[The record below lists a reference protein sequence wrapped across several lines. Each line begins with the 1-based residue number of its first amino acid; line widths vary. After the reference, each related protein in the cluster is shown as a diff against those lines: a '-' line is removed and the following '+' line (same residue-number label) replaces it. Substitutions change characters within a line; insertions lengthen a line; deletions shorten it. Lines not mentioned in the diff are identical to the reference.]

1 MEPFHPARKIAGVHD
16 NALDKGDVMKTFEG
30 KERRQHP
37 RVKLRIEVSYQKMDS
52 YLHRFTE
59 NISEGGCFIETDE
72 VLPPRTEIPLE
83 FSFPNYAKP
92 LVVIGEVVWVVEGT
106 HSGMGIQY
114 KKISPDAQK
123 VLKQI
128 VESRMQGEGRKILD

>member
-1 MEPFHPARKIAGVHD
+1 
-16 NALDKGDVMKTFEG
+16 MKTHKG
-30 KERRQHP
+30 KERRKHP

-59 NISEGGCFIETDE
+59 NISEGGCFVETNE
-72 VLPPRTEIPLE
+72 VLPPRTEVPLE
-83 FSFPNYAKP
+83 FSFPNYARP

-114 KKISPDAQK
+114 KKIPPDAKK
-123 VLKQI
+123 VFKEI
-128 VESRMQGEGRKILD
+128 VQSRIKEEKNP

>member
-1 MEPFHPARKIAGVHD
+1 
-16 NALDKGDVMKTFEG
+16 MKTHKG
-30 KERRQHP
+30 KERRKHP

-59 NISEGGCFIETDE
+59 NISEGGCFVETNE
-72 VLPPRTEIPLE
+72 VLPPRTEVPLE

-114 KKISPDAQK
+114 KKISPDAKK
-123 VLKQI
+123 VFKEI
-128 VESRMQGEGRKILD
+128 VQSRIKEKKNP

>member
-1 MEPFHPARKIAGVHD
+1 MN

-72 VLPPRTEIPLE
+72 VLPPRTEVPLE
-83 FSFPNYAKP
+83 FSFPNHPKP
-92 LVVIGEVVWVVEGT
+92 LVITGEVVWVVEGT

-114 KKISPDAQK
+114 KEISQDAQK
-123 VLKQI
+123 VLREI
-128 VESRMQGEGRKILD
+128 VQSLMKGDKNP

>member
-1 MEPFHPARKIAGVHD
+1 M
-16 NALDKGDVMKTFEG
+16 KGR
-30 KERRQHP
+30 KERERRKHA

-59 NISEGGCFIETDE
+59 NISEGGCFVETDE
-72 VLPPRTEIPLE
+72 VLPPRTEVPLE
-83 FSFPNYAKP
+83 FSFPNHVKP
-92 LVVIGEVVWVVEGT
+92 LVIIGEVVWVVEGT

-128 VESRMQGEGRKILD
+128 VESRMQGEG

>member
-1 MEPFHPARKIAGVHD
+1 
-16 NALDKGDVMKTFEG
+16 MKTHGG
-30 KERRQHP
+30 KERRKHP

-52 YLHRFTE
+52 YLHRFTD

-72 VLPPRTEIPLE
+72 VLPPRTEVPME
-83 FSFPNYAKP
+83 FSFPKYP
-92 LVVIGEVVWVVEGT
+92 DPVVIIGEVVWVVEGT

-123 VLKQI
+123 ALREI
-128 VESRMQGEGRKILD
+128 VQSRMKQGENT

>member
-1 MEPFHPARKIAGVHD
+1 
-16 NALDKGDVMKTFEG
+16 MKTHGG

-52 YLHRFTE
+52 YLHRFTD

-72 VLPPRTEIPLE
+72 VLPPRTEVPME
-83 FSFPNYAKP
+83 FSFPNYP
-92 LVVIGEVVWVVEGT
+92 DPVVIIGEVVWVVEGT

-114 KKISPDAQK
+114 KKISTDAQK
-123 VLKQI
+123 VLREI
-128 VESRMQGEGRKILD
+128 VESRMKQEENA